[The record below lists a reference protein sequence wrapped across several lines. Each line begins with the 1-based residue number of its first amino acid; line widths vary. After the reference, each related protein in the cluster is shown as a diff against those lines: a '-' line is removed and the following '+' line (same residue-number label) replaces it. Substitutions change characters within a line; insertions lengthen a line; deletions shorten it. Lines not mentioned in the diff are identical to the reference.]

1 MKSLTDTPVS
11 PPPAEATGMTGAVW
25 AALGTVRDPELDEPI
40 TTLGFVASC
49 TVSSEGQAQVR
60 LRLPTYFCAP
70 NFAFLMVADAY
81 DAVTGAAGVRSAEVI
96 LDDHFA
102 SDAINAGV
110 AARAG
115 FVASFDGEAAAELDE
130 LRAAFLRKAVL
141 AGTDLVCRPLA
152 ARGRTPAEL
161 AAMTLGEAPA
171 SPELTRL
178 RRRRGDLGLPADDG
192 APLIVD
198 PATGAPL
205 APDGI
210 SLHLRRAALT
220 RTGIEANTSICSG
233 MLRARYPQPAGSAE
247 ETPGGFREG
256 RTTPQVSLRARR

>member
-1 MKSLTDTPVS
+1 MTVIDSTTTVRSAVDT
-11 PPPAEATGMTGAVW
+11 
-25 AALGTVRDPELDEPI
+25 ALATVRDPELDEPI

-49 TVSSEGQAQVR
+49 TVSPDGQAQVR

-81 DAVTGAAGVRSAEVI
+81 DAVTAVPGVSSAEVV

-115 FVASFDGEAAAELDE
+115 FVASFDGEAADELDD

-141 AGTDLVCRPLA
+141 AGTDLVCRPLVVA
-152 ARGRTPAEL
+152 GCAPVDL
-161 AAMTLGEAPA
+161 AALTLGDVPP
-171 SPELTRL
+171 SPELARL
-178 RRRRGDLGLPADDG
+178 RQRRADLGLPVGDA
-192 APLIVD
+192 APLLID
-198 PATGAPL
+198 PVTGAPV
-205 APDGI
+205 APEAVP
-210 SLHLRRAALT
+210 LHLRRAGLT

-233 MLRARYPQPAGSAE
+233 MLRARYPEAPDD
-247 ETPGGFREG
+247 RED
-256 RTTPQVSLRARR
+256 L

>member
-1 MKSLTDTPVS
+1 MSSATDAPASLESAHVD
-11 PPPAEATGMTGAVW
+11 GLTGAVL
-25 AALGTVRDPELDEPI
+25 AALATVRDPELDEPI

-49 TVSSEGQAQVR
+49 TVSVEGQAQIR

-81 DAVTGAAGVRSAEVI
+81 DAVTAVPGVAAAEVI

-115 FVASFDGEAAAELDE
+115 FVGSFDGEATDELDD
-130 LRAAFLRKAVL
+130 LRATFLRKAVL

-152 ARGRTPAEL
+152 AAGHTAAEL
-161 AAMTLGEAPA
+161 AALTLGSVPP

-178 RRRRGDLGLPADDG
+178 RQRRTDLGLPADAA
-192 APLIVD
+192 APLLID
-198 PATGAPL
+198 AATGERIAEASVP
-205 APDGI
+205 
-210 SLHLRRAALT
+210 LHLRKARAT
-220 RTGIEANTSICSG
+220 RTGIDANTSICSG
-233 MLRARYPQPAGSAE
+233 MLKARYS
-247 ETPGGFREG
+247 EG
-256 RTTPQVSLRARR
+256 